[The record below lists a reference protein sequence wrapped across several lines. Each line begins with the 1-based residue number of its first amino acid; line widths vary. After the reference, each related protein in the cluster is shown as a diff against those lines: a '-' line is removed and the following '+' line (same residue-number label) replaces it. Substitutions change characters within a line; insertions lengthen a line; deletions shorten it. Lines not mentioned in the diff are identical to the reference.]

1 MTQTRVFSHWLWL
14 DSSHSVKNMNRVE
27 SPSFLKLTLVEP
39 SHQKSWRESSRGI
52 DLSHAITGSCKNVQK
67 NALYH
72 CFIVENRRYWVCDEF
87 YLFIYGDPNIK
98 PCRLKPVA
106 RISQQGGQKPQGGAT
121 FFKYNI
127 WCKQPGGT
135 HEMGRRAPLPP
146 PLATALCKL
155 LLLPKVNPDPSLVF
169 HKFFTPDSGPK
180 EKRRNRSRPQCQAKF
195 LTCEI
200 SNFTPCVNAQSY
212 ILV

>member
-1 MTQTRVFSHWLWL
+1 MFGDFVKMTQTRVFSHWLWL

-27 SPSFLKLTLVEP
+27 SPSFLKLTLVKP

-52 DLSHAITGSCKNVQK
+52 DLSHVITGSCKNVQK

-135 HEMGRRAPLPP
+135 AGTTSPPIPIGDCPVQTPAPAKGEPGSESSFSQIFY
-146 PLATALCKL
+146 TGFWSERKTQ
-155 LLLPKVNPDPSLVF
+155 KSES
-169 HKFFTPDSGPK
+169 TPVS
-180 EKRRNRSRPQCQAKF
+180 S
-195 LTCEI
+195 EI
-200 SNFTPCVNAQSY
+200 SDLRNF
-212 ILV
+212 